1 MKNLLK
7 SHLTIV
13 SLLLPLLLLLTSLA
27 FTDEGMYP
35 LSEIHKL
42 DLKAKGFK
50 IATKDLYNPQGV
62 SLVDAI
68 VQVGGCTGSFV
79 SNEGLILTN
88 HHCAF
93 GAVQAASTAEKD
105 YLTNGFLARNR
116 SEEIPAKGYTCR
128 ITESYRDVSA
138 EVLSAAKEGMSFA
151 ERAKA
156 FEQKIKEIVAA
167 EEAKAIGIRAEV
179 AEMFAGKS
187 YVLFIYRNIKDVRL
201 VYVPPRSIGEFGGE
215 TDNWVWPRHTGD
227 FSFMRAYVAKD
238 GAMADYSP
246 ENVPYRPRRSLK
258 VAPQGVNENDFVFI
272 LGYPGRTFRH
282 QPAAFYAYHQKYFLP
297 FHADWFAWQIDI
309 MEAAG
314 KDNSEVAIRLSS
326 RIKGLAN
333 RMKNYRGKLQGFHRL
348 SLLAKKQQEERE
360 LQAFIDAEAKRK
372 AQYGAVLPEIGKT
385 YSEIMVDASRNQIL
399 GQVGGS
405 SVLLSAGYTA
415 FKLSTQLQK
424 EDLQREPAY
433 MNRNL
438 PALKDRMELAYADRN
453 DGIDRLFMK
462 EIFKKAS
469 QLPEGQ
475 KIAAVEAI
483 IKNSTNGFPQG
494 GTAIDKFVDE
504 AHANSRLRDAEF
516 FKSLLTMKPEEIRA
530 LNDPFIEFAAA
541 LENELEKN
549 RETDRARQ
557 GALAKLF
564 AQLIE
569 VKQQWKQTDFIP
581 DANSTLRLTFGHIR
595 GYTPNDAVEYEPITT
610 LAGVYQKHLTGT
622 EDFKAPPQLIDLWRA
637 KDFGKFKSE
646 KLQDVPTAILYDTDT
661 TGGNSGSPVL
671 NANGELVG
679 VNFDRSY
686 EATINDYQWSAEYS
700 RSIAVDIRYVLWVVQ
715 KFAGADFLLRELG
728 VR

>member
-1 MKNLLK
+1 MKDAAKPCVIITLF
-7 SHLTIV
+7 V
-13 SLLLPLLLLLTSLA
+13 FLTSLA

-42 DLKAKGFK
+42 NLKAKGFK
-50 IATKDLYNPQGV
+50 IAPKDLYNPQGV

-79 SNEGLILTN
+79 SKEGLVLTN

-138 EVLSAAKEGMSFA
+138 EVLSAAKENMSFA

-167 EEAKAIGIRAEV
+167 EEAKTLGIRAEV

-238 GAMADYSP
+238 GSMADYSP
-246 ENVPYRPRRSLK
+246 ENVPYTPRRHLK

-282 QPAAFYAYHQKYFLP
+282 QPAAFYEYHQKYFLP
-297 FHADWFAWQIDI
+297 VSADWFAWQIDM

-348 SLLAKKQQEERE
+348 GLLEKKRQEERE
-360 LQAFIDAEAKRK
+360 LQVFIDNDVKRK
-372 AQYGAVLPEIGKT
+372 TQYGTVLPEIGKA
-385 YSEIMVDASRNQIL
+385 YGEIMADANRNQVL
-399 GQVGGS
+399 GQIVGS
-405 SVLLSAGYTA
+405 SVLLNAGYTA
-415 FKLSTQLQK
+415 FKLSAQLQK

-453 DGIDRLFMK
+453 DAIDKLFLK
-462 EIFKKAS
+462 EILKKAY

-475 KIAAVEAI
+475 KVAAVENI
-483 IKNSTNGFPQG
+483 VKNSTNGSG
-494 GTAIDKFVDE
+494 EAAIDKFVDE
-504 AHANSRLRDAEF
+504 AHANSKLREAAF
-516 FKSLLTMKPEEIRA
+516 FKSLLAMKPEESRA

-541 LENELEKN
+541 LEAELEKI
-549 RETDRARQ
+549 RDADRARQ

-569 VKQQWKQTDFIP
+569 VKQQWKQTAFIP

-595 GYTPNDAVEYEPITT
+595 GYTPNDAVAYEPITT
-610 LAGVYQKHLTGT
+610 LAGVYQKNLTGN
-622 EDFKAPPQLIDLWRA
+622 EDFQAPAKLLDLWRA

-646 KLQDVPTAILYDTDT
+646 KLQDVPLAILYDTDT

-728 VR
+728 VK

>member
-1 MKNLLK
+1 MKRILK
-7 SHLTIV
+7 IFLSTFLITMI
-13 SLLLPLLLLLTSLA
+13 TSLA

-42 DLKAKGFK
+42 NLKAKGFK
-50 IATKDLYNPQGV
+50 IAPKDLYNPQGV

-79 SNEGLILTN
+79 SSEGLILTN

-116 SEEIPAKGYTCR
+116 GEEIPAKGYTCR

-138 EVLSAAKEGMSFA
+138 EVLSAAKENMNFA
-151 ERAKA
+151 ERARA

-167 EEAKAIGIRAEV
+167 EEAKAKDIRAEV

-238 GAMADYSP
+238 GSTAEYAPD
-246 ENVPYRPRRSLK
+246 NVPYKPRRVLK
-258 VAPQGVNENDFVFI
+258 VAPQGVDENDFVFI
-272 LGYPGRTFRH
+272 LGYPGRTYRH
-282 QPAAFYAYHQKYFLP
+282 QTSFFYEYHQKYFLP
-297 FHADWFAWQIDI
+297 TTADWNAWQIEM

-314 KDNSEVAIRLSS
+314 KNDHEVAIRLSS

-333 RMKNYRGKLQGFHRL
+333 VKKNYRGKLQGFHRL
-348 SLLAKKQQEERE
+348 NLLEKKRQEERE
-360 LQAFIDAEAKRK
+360 LQAFINAEPNRK
-372 AQYGAVLPEIGKT
+372 AQYGTVLPEIGKI
-385 YSEIMVDASRNQIL
+385 YSEIMAEAPRALVLNRII
-399 GQVGGS
+399 GS
-405 SVLLSAGYTA
+405 STLLGAGYTA

-424 EDLQREPAY
+424 DDLQREPAY

-438 PALKDRMELAYADRN
+438 PALKQRLERAYADRN
-453 DGIDRLFMK
+453 DAIDKLFLK
-462 EIFKKAS
+462 EILKQAS

-483 IKNSTNGFPQG
+483 IKNSTDGAAEV
-494 GTAIDKFVDE
+494 AINKLVED
-504 AHANSRLRDAEF
+504 AHANSKLREAAF
-516 FKSLLTMKPEEIRA
+516 FESLLSMKAEEIRG
-530 LNDPFIEFAAA
+530 LKDPFIEFAAA
-541 LENELEKN
+541 LEADLEKA
-549 RETDRARQ
+549 REAERERQ
-557 GALAKLF
+557 GALDKLM
-564 AQLIE
+564 AQLVE
-569 VKQQWKQTDFIP
+569 AKQMWRQTDFIP
-581 DANSTLRLTFGHIR
+581 DANRTLRLTFGRIR
-595 GYTPNDAVEYEPITT
+595 GYSPNDAIVYEPITT
-610 LAGVYQKHLTGT
+610 LAGVYEKSLRGD
-622 EDFKAPPQLIDLWRA
+622 EDFKVPPRLIDLWRA

-646 KLQDVPTAILYDTDT
+646 KRQDVPVAILYDTDT

-671 NANGELVG
+671 NAYGELVG
-679 VNFDRSY
+679 VNFDRAY
-686 EATINDYQWSAEYS
+686 EATINDYQWSTEYS

-715 KFAGADFLLRELG
+715 KFAGADFLMQELG
-728 VR
+728 IK

>member
-1 MKNLLK
+1 MKNFLK
-7 SHLTIV
+7 PCLTTV
-13 SLLLPLLLLLTSLA
+13 TLLLSLPLPLTSLA

-42 DLKAKGFK
+42 NLKAKGFK
-50 IATKDLYNPQGV
+50 IAPKELYNPQGV

-79 SNEGLILTN
+79 SGDGLILTN

-105 YLTNGFLARNR
+105 YLANGFLARNR

-138 EVLSAAKEGMSFA
+138 EVLGAAKEGMSFA

-156 FEQKIKEIVAA
+156 FEQKMKEIVAA
-167 EEAKAIGIRAEV
+167 EEAKTQGIRAEV

-227 FSFMRAYVAKD
+227 FSFMRAYVGRD
-238 GAMADYSP
+238 GAMAEYST
-246 ENVPYRPRRSLK
+246 ENVPYKPKRNLK
-258 VAPQGVNENDFVFI
+258 VAPQGVSENDFVFI

-282 QPAAFYAYHQKYFLP
+282 QPAAFYEYHQKYFLP
-297 FHADWFAWQIDI
+297 FHADWFAWQIDM

-326 RIKGLAN
+326 RSKGLAN

-348 SLLAKKQQEERE
+348 DLLAKKQQEERE

-372 AQYGAVLPEIGKT
+372 AQYGTILPEIGKT
-385 YSEIMVDASRNQIL
+385 YGEIMADANRNQIL
-399 GQVGGS
+399 GQLGGS

-415 FKLSTQLQK
+415 FKFSTQLQK

-462 EIFKKAS
+462 EILKKAA

-475 KIAAVEAI
+475 KITAVEAI
-483 IKNSTNGFPQG
+483 IKNLTDGAAAATIEKFIDESHTNS
-494 GTAIDKFVDE
+494 K
-504 AHANSRLRDAEF
+504 LRDAGF
-516 FKSLLTMKPEEIRA
+516 FKSLLAMKPEEIRA
-530 LNDPFIEFAAA
+530 LQDPFIEFAAA
-541 LENELEKN
+541 LETDLEKN
-549 RETDRARQ
+549 RETDRMRQ

-595 GYTPNDAVEYEPITT
+595 GYKPNDAVMFSPITT
-610 LAGVYQKHLTGT
+610 LAGVYQKNLSGH
-622 EDFKAPPQLIDLWRA
+622 EDFQAPAKLLDLWRA
-637 KDFGKFKSE
+637 QDFGQFKNE
-646 KLQDVPTAILYDTDT
+646 KLRDVPLAILYDTDT

-700 RSIAVDIRYVLWVVQ
+700 RSIAVDIRYVLWVAQ
-715 KFAGADFLLRELG
+715 KFSGADFLLQELG
-728 VR
+728 VK

>member
-7 SHLTIV
+7 ICLSITLTA
-13 SLLLPLLLLLTSLA
+13 LLTSLA

-42 DLKAKGFK
+42 NLKAKGFK
-50 IATKDLYNPQGV
+50 IAPQELYNPQGV

-105 YLTNGFLARNR
+105 YLTNGFLAA
-116 SEEIPAKGYTCR
+116 SHGEEIPAKGYFCR

-138 EVLSAAKEGMSFA
+138 EVLSAAKENMSFA

-167 EEAKAIGIRAEV
+167 EEAKAKDIRAEV

-238 GAMADYSP
+238 GSTAEYSP
-246 ENVPYRPRRSLK
+246 DNVPYKPRRILK
-258 VAPQGVNENDFVFI
+258 VAPQGVDENDFVFI
-272 LGYPGRTFRH
+272 LGYPGRTYRH
-282 QPAAFYAYHQKYFLP
+282 QTSFFYEYHEKYFLP
-297 FHADWFAWQIDI
+297 TTADWNAWQIDM

-314 KDNSEVAIRLSS
+314 KNDPEVVIRLSS

-333 RMKNYRGKLQGFHRL
+333 VKKNYRGKLQGFHRL
-348 SLLAKKQQEERE
+348 NLLEKKRQEERE
-360 LQAFIDAEAKRK
+360 LQTFITAEPNRK
-372 AQYGAVLPEIGKT
+372 AQYGAVLPEIGKI
-385 YSEIMVDASRNQIL
+385 YREIMAEAPRALVLNRII
-399 GQVGGS
+399 GS
-405 SVLLSAGYTA
+405 STLLGAGYTA

-438 PALKDRMELAYADRN
+438 PALKQRLERAYADRN
-453 DGIDRLFMK
+453 DDIDKLFLK
-462 EIFKKAS
+462 EILKQAS

-475 KIAAVEAI
+475 KIAAVDAM
-483 IKNSTNGFPQG
+483 IKNSTDGAAEATIN
-494 GTAIDKFVDE
+494 KFVED
-504 AHANSRLRDAEF
+504 AHAGSKLREAAFCE
-516 FKSLLTMKPEEIRA
+516 SLLSMKPEEIRG
-530 LNDPFIEFAAA
+530 LKDPFIEFAAA
-541 LENELEKN
+541 LEADFEKA
-549 RETDRARQ
+549 READRERQ
-557 GALAKLF
+557 GALDKLM
-564 AQLIE
+564 AQLVE
-569 VKQQWKQTDFIP
+569 AKQMWRQTDFIP
-581 DANSTLRLTFGHIR
+581 DANRTLRLTFGRIR
-595 GYTPNDAVEYEPITT
+595 GYSPNDAVTYEPITT
-610 LAGVYQKHLTGT
+610 LAGVYQKTLRGG
-622 EDFKAPPQLIDLWRA
+622 EDFEVPSRLIDLWRA
-637 KDFGKFKSE
+637 KDFGKFKSA
-646 KLQDVPTAILYDTDT
+646 KRQDVPVAILYDTDT

-671 NANGELVG
+671 NAYGELVG

-686 EATINDYQWSAEYS
+686 EATINDYQWSTAYS
-700 RSIAVDIRYVLWVVQ
+700 RSIAVDIRYVLWVIQ
-715 KFAGADFLLRELG
+715 KFAGAGFLLQELG
-728 VR
+728 IK

>member
-1 MKNLLK
+1 MRHLLK
-7 SHLTIV
+7 IHLAVT
-13 SLLLPLLLLLTSLA
+13 LTALLTSLA

-42 DLKAKGFK
+42 NLKAKGFK
-50 IATKDLYNPQGV
+50 IAPKDLYNPQGV

-79 SNEGLILTN
+79 SSDGLILTN

-167 EEAKAIGIRAEV
+167 EEAKAQGIRAEV

-187 YVLFIYRNIKDVRL
+187 YVLFIYRNLKDVRL

-238 GAMADYSP
+238 GSMADYSP

-258 VAPQGVNENDFVFI
+258 VAPQGVNANDFVFI

-282 QPAAFYAYHQKYFLP
+282 QPAAFYEYHQKYFLP
-297 FHADWFAWQIDI
+297 FNADWAAWQIDM

-333 RMKNYRGKLQGFHRL
+333 RMKNYRGKLQGFYRL
-348 SLLAKKQQEERE
+348 SLLEKKRQEERG
-360 LQAFIDAEAKRK
+360 LQTFIAADATRK
-372 AQYGAVLPEIGKT
+372 AQYGTVLPEIDKI
-385 YSEIMVDASRNQIL
+385 YAEVMAEANRNQIL
-399 GQVGGS
+399 GQIVGS
-405 SVLLSAGYTA
+405 SVLLNAGYTA
-415 FKLSTQLQK
+415 FKLSAQLQK

-438 PALKDRMELAYADRN
+438 PALKNRMELAYADRH
-453 DGIDRLFMK
+453 DGIDRLFLK
-462 EIFKKAS
+462 EILKKAS

-483 IKNSTNGFPQG
+483 VKNSTDGSAKA
-494 GTAIDKFVDE
+494 AIDKFVED
-504 AHANSRLRDAEF
+504 AHANSKLRDPEF
-516 FKSLLTMKPEEIRA
+516 FKSLLAMKPDEIRA
-530 LNDPFIEFAAA
+530 LQDPFIEFAVA
-541 LENELEKN
+541 LEADLEKT
-549 RETDRARQ
+549 REAGRARQ
-557 GALAKLF
+557 GALDKLF
-564 AQLIE
+564 AQLVE
-569 VKQQWKQTDFIP
+569 VKQLWKQTDFIP
-581 DANSTLRLTFGHIR
+581 DANSTLRLTFGHLR
-595 GYTPNDAVEYEPITT
+595 GYSPNDAVEYEPITT
-610 LAGVYQKHLTGT
+610 LAGVYQKHLTGN
-622 EDFKAPPQLIDLWRA
+622 EDFNAPAKLLDLWRA
-637 KDFGKFKSE
+637 KDFGNFKSE

-686 EATINDYQWSAEYS
+686 EATINDYQWSAAYS

-715 KFAGADFLLRELG
+715 KFAGADFLVKELG
-728 VR
+728 VK

>member
-1 MKNLLK
+1 MKDAVKSCLIITLL
-7 SHLTIV
+7 V
-13 SLLLPLLLLLTSLA
+13 FLTSLA

-42 DLKAKGFK
+42 NLKAKGFK
-50 IATKDLYNPQGV
+50 IAPKDLYNPQGV

-105 YLTNGFLARNR
+105 YLTNGFLARNH

-167 EEAKAIGIRAEV
+167 EEAKTQGIRAEV

-227 FSFMRAYVAKD
+227 FSFLRAYVGKD
-238 GAMADYSP
+238 GAMVEYSP
-246 ENVPYRPRRSLK
+246 ENVPYRPRRNLK
-258 VAPQGVNENDFVFI
+258 VAPQGVDEKDFVFI

-282 QPAAFYAYHQKYFLP
+282 QPAAFYEYHQKHFLP
-297 FHADWFAWQIDI
+297 FNADWFAWQIDM

-348 SLLAKKQQEERE
+348 GLLEKKQQEERE
-360 LQAFIDAEAKRK
+360 LQAFIDVEAKRK
-372 AQYGAVLPEIGKT
+372 AQYGTVLPEIGKT
-385 YSEIMVDASRNQIL
+385 YNEIMADANRNQIL
-399 GQVGGS
+399 GQIVGS
-405 SVLLSAGYTA
+405 SVLLNAGFTA
-415 FKLSTQLQK
+415 FKLSGQLQK

-462 EIFKKAS
+462 EILKKAS

-475 KIAAVEAI
+475 KITAVEAI
-483 IKNSTNGFPQG
+483 IKNSTNGSAA
-494 GTAIDKFVDE
+494 TAIDKFVDE
-504 AHANSRLRDAEF
+504 AHATSKLRDTDF
-516 FKSLLTMKPEEIRA
+516 FKSLMTMKPEEIRA
-530 LNDPFIEFAAA
+530 LKDPFIEFAAT
-541 LENELEKN
+541 LETDLEKN

-595 GYTPNDAVEYEPITT
+595 GYAPNDAVEFEPITT
-610 LAGVYQKHLTGT
+610 LAGVYQKSLTGN
-622 EDFKAPPQLIDLWRA
+622 EDFKAPSRLIDLWRA

-646 KLQDVPTAILYDTDT
+646 KLQDVPLAILYDTDT

-671 NANGELVG
+671 NAYGELVG

-715 KFAGADFLLRELG
+715 KFAGADFLLQELG
-728 VR
+728 VK

>member
-1 MKNLLK
+1 MKPVLRIFLSTLLI
-7 SHLTIV
+7 SII
-13 SLLLPLLLLLTSLA
+13 TSLA

-42 DLKAKGFK
+42 NLKAKGFK
-50 IATKDLYNPQGV
+50 IAPKDLYNPQGV

-79 SNEGLILTN
+79 SNEGLLLTN

-93 GAVQAASTAEKD
+93 GGVQAASTAEKD

-138 EVLSAAKEGMSFA
+138 EVLSAAKENMNFA
-151 ERAKA
+151 ERARA
-156 FEQKIKEIVAA
+156 FEQKMKEIVAA
-167 EEAKAIGIRAEV
+167 EEAKAKDIRAEV
-179 AEMFAGKS
+179 AEMFAGKT

-238 GAMADYSP
+238 GSTADYSLD
-246 ENVPYRPRRSLK
+246 NVPYKPRRFLK
-258 VAPQGVNENDFVFI
+258 IAPQGVNENDFVFI

-282 QPAAFYAYHQKYFLP
+282 QPAAFYEYHQKYFLP
-297 FHADWFAWQIDI
+297 FHADWFAWQIDM
-309 MEAAG
+309 MEAVG

-333 RMKNYRGKLQGFHRL
+333 RKKNYRGKLQGFQRL
-348 SLLAKKQQEERE
+348 DLLAKKRQEERE
-360 LQAFIDAEAKRK
+360 LQAFIDGDVKRK
-372 AQYGAVLPEIGKT
+372 AQYGAVLPEIDRIYG
-385 YSEIMVDASRNQIL
+385 EMMAEANRNHIL
-399 GQVGGS
+399 GQITGS
-405 SVLLSAGYTA
+405 SILLGAGYTA
-415 FKLSTQLQK
+415 FKLSAQLQK
-424 EDLQREPAY
+424 DDLQREPAY

-438 PALKDRMELAYADRN
+438 PALKSRLELAYADRN
-453 DGIDRLFMK
+453 DKIDQLFLK
-462 EIFKKAS
+462 EILRKAAR
-469 QLPEGQ
+469 LPDEQ
-475 KIAAVEAI
+475 KISAVETI
-483 IKNSTNGFPQG
+483 IKRSTDGAADE
-494 GTAIDKFVDE
+494 AIDKFVEE
-504 AHANSRLRDAEF
+504 AHANSKLRDAAF
-516 FKSLLTMKPEEIRA
+516 FKSLMAMKPEEIRS
-530 LNDPFIEFAAA
+530 LSDPFIEFAAA
-541 LENELEKN
+541 LEGDLEKN
-549 RETDRARQ
+549 RETGRTQQ

-569 VKQQWKQTDFIP
+569 VKQQWKQTEFIP
-581 DANSTLRLTFGHIR
+581 DANGTLRLTFGRIR
-595 GYTPNDAVEYEPITT
+595 GYSPNDAVAYAPITAA
-610 LAGVYQKHLTGT
+610 AGVYQKNLSGHD
-622 EDFKAPPQLIDLWRA
+622 DFTAPAGLLDLWRA
-637 KDFGKFKSE
+637 KDFGRFKSD
-646 KLQDVPTAILYDTDT
+646 KLQDVPVAILYDTDT

-686 EATINDYQWSAEYS
+686 EATINDYQWSTEYS

-715 KFAGADFLLRELG
+715 KFAGAGFLLQELG
-728 VR
+728 IN